1 MYHVQTRRRV
11 RAGCVLARSL
21 LIAGVVAAP
30 GYALAADLTLDNNR
44 DETVRTSNANS
55 GAGNITINSGGSVSV
70 DEGDAV
76 IVDSN
81 HKVTNGGRIESKSG
95 SDGVGILIDGAGT
108 ITSVITNNGTIS
120 LVADTD
126 EDTLDQKNYG
136 ILLEGDTNLA
146 GDIINGTAGTITV
159 DGQDSA
165 GIYTKGG
172 VTGNIKNQGSI
183 NASGLSGNGMLIDG
197 PVTGSVSNSG
207 AINTGK
213 ASSTTGFGD
222 SAVTTPET
230 RGGEGI
236 AVSGSVTAG
245 VINDGDALTQQEG
258 ADLTSG
264 EAEEIRGKKKDDVGT
279 DGTISVLGGANAL
292 WVGSGAGG
300 GTAGDITIG
309 AVGTEGNAYGVINRG
324 DLASSSTTE
333 GQAVETVRIGGL
345 TGSAGST
352 TVVGGFFNDGGEISS
367 KSVGTGASTAVAI
380 GAFANVPEIKNVGL
394 IEAVAAGGT
403 ATGLVIEQSA
413 EVTSIDNA
421 GAIVATSAT
430 ANAIGIVDRSGS
442 VTSFNNTGTVETT
455 GSTATAID
463 FSASAQD
470 ITFTNTGDITGA
482 VKLGGGADTVTIT
495 GGTLTGDLEL
505 GAGSNILTL
514 ADEAVFTGDLSATQG
529 QVDLVVTNATFA
541 IASDKGAQVNNASF
555 DKDSTLSIPIFGS
568 DSTAGTL
575 SASGT
580 VAFADGATL
589 VTDFKTLSSEDI
601 TFTLVD
607 AAALNFE
614 SDLTGLNVSDTS
626 AFFDTIVSLDE
637 ADPTNIIV
645 TVKRA
650 TAEDLG
656 LNPNQ
661 TAIFNASGSVLE
673 ADTELGG
680 AMARLQT
687 DAQVQDAF
695 NQLMPDNSGATQQG
709 IFKTQAA
716 IFGAINKRMDG
727 IYKLDQRYKERVDRL
742 AGKDPK
748 RAEKLR
754 KRNDFTIW
762 AEQLVYV
769 AKQSPYGNQLGFGGY
784 SYGIAAGVDYPLF
797 GLDAVGFSISQTWSE
812 YREKTSF
819 DKPTAV
825 QTTQFNVYAGYETH
839 GFFVDVT
846 GGYGLSSY
854 DQERRLVIGTVD
866 RRMFSDWSGH
876 HFAANMRAGYGAK
889 IGRFSLS
896 AAASLSYMKLHE
908 SGYVERSIQATNEEA
923 TKTEATT
930 PDGVKL
936 VVSSQDVEFLRGN
949 IGVQL
954 GMRIEDGTG
963 IIEPQL
969 RAGMTREFSYKGP
982 VNVAHFLQGGPA
994 TAFTTLGELGSAST
1008 FYAGTGVDLSAYFGT
1023 LSFDYDVEFGGGKLN
1038 HVGSATVRVSF

>member
-1 MYHVQTRRRV
+1 MYQVQTRRRL
-11 RAGCVLARSL
+11 RAGSVIARSL
-21 LIAGVVAAP
+21 LIAGTVATP
-30 GYALAADLTLDNNR
+30 GYALAADLTLDNSRN
-44 DETVRTSNANS
+44 ETVRTSNASS

-76 IVDSN
+76 IVDSS

-126 EDTLDQKNYG
+126 TDTVDQKNYG

-146 GDIINGTAGTITV
+146 GDIINGAAGTITV
-159 DGQDSA
+159 DGQDSV
-165 GIYTKGG
+165 GIYTKGS
-172 VTGNIKNQGSI
+172 VTGNIKNQGTI

-207 AINTGK
+207 TINTGK
-213 ASSTTGFGD
+213 ASFTTGFGD
-222 SAVTTPET
+222 QAKTTPET

-245 VINDGDALTQQEG
+245 VINDGDALTQQEE

-264 EAEEIRGKKKDDVGT
+264 KAEEIRGKKKDDVGT
-279 DGTISVLGGANAL
+279 DGTIAVLGGANAL
-292 WVGSGAGG
+292 WVGAGG

-352 TVVGGFFNDGGEISS
+352 TVVGGFFNDGGEITS
-367 KSVGTGASTAVAI
+367 KAVGTGTSTAVAI
-380 GAFANVPEIKNVGL
+380 GAFANVPEIRNTGL
-394 IEAVAAGGT
+394 IEATAAGGI
-403 ATGLVIEQSA
+403 ANGIVIEQSA
-413 EVTSIDNA
+413 EVGKIENSGT
-421 GAIVATSAT
+421 IVATSAT
-430 ANAIGIVDRSGS
+430 AAANGIVDRSGS
-442 VTSFNNTGTVETT
+442 VTSFNNTGTVEAT

-463 FSASAQD
+463 FSASSQD

-482 VKLGGGADTVTIT
+482 VKLGGGGDTVTIT

-505 GAGSNILTL
+505 GAGSNTLTL
-514 ADEAVFTGDLSATQG
+514 ADEAVFTGDLTATQG

-541 IASDKGAQVNNASF
+541 IASSKGAQVNNASF

-575 SASGT
+575 KASGT
-580 VAFADGATL
+580 VSFADGATL

-607 AAALNFE
+607 STALAFE
-614 SDLTGLNVSDTS
+614 SDLNGLNINDTS

-687 DAQVQDAF
+687 DEQVQDAF

-709 IFKTQAA
+709 IFKSQAA

-797 GLDAVGFSISQTWSE
+797 GLDAVGVSISQVWSE

-819 DKPTAV
+819 DKPTSV
-825 QTTQFNVYAGYETH
+825 QTTQFNIYAGYETN
-839 GFFVDVT
+839 GFFIDAT
-846 GGYGLSSY
+846 GGYGISSY

-876 HFAANMRAGYGAK
+876 HFAANVRAGYGAK